1 MNVKKIQ
8 KDKKYIIDKEKI
20 ANNEKLNQLSIGL
33 PIHTE
38 YRLKN
43 LYKILKNIV
52 YQDVSYHIQAIEN
65 LSPVLSLLQKFEQN
79 MEQEELNE
87 QSGQNELQ
95 NQNQVHIDPVGI

>member
-1 MNVKKIQ
+1 M
-8 KDKKYIIDKEKI
+8 
-20 ANNEKLNQLSIGL
+20 NQLSIGL

-38 YRLKN
+38 LFEKYRLKN